1 MGNVFGACC
10 SASMF
15 SLFSCPHTST
25 LEGAELVASTYCPSL
40 VSLLEEFLEEFSS
53 PTRTHGGCSRITRG
67 TYVRAKRVACICFF
81 FFTFPSLACFSILYQ
96 GSVMSPDGVMPL
108 PDFKELAKKPRKK
121 ERQKKATEVGDK
133 RQAFQVQS
141 KSSRD
146 G

>member
-40 VSLLEEFLEEFSS
+40 VSLFGRIFFSYTY
-53 PTRTHGGCSRITRG
+53 TRRLLPYNPWYIRARETRG
-67 TYVRAKRVACICFF
+67 LHLFF
-81 FFTFPSLACFSILYQ
+81 FFTFPSLACFSMLYQ